1 MNWLAVVI
9 FFSFGGFSL
18 SLCFWGLIQRS
29 QEKTKGRVVVGE
41 VDEVVGL
48 WQSNRELGGRL
59 KRQEKLGGRR
69 GLGVLVSWC

>member
-1 MNWLAVVI
+1 MMIAFITIKSSLVP
-9 FFSFGGFSL
+9 FF
-18 SLCFWGLIQRS
+18 CWGLIQRS
-29 QEKTKGRVVVGE
+29 QEKTEGRVVVGE
-41 VDEVVGL
+41 VDEVVGV